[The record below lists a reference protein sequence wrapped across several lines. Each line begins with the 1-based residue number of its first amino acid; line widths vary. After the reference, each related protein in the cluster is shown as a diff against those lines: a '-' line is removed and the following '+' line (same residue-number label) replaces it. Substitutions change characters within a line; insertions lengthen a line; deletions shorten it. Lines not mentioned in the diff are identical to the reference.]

1 MKQCKCKKGLLVK
14 IAPSNGSNTNSF
26 NNNTLSISSI
36 SSPKEMDE
44 YVVLESHM
52 YEEIFKGKKNQASN
66 DHKRLSVVKICSNN
80 GKSIHRAFY
89 SVPAKDFTGKYV
101 ALTSN
106 SIYLLSDGPEL
117 SLGSELYLS
126 KGSKWVFY
134 WNHPNAAVR
143 MSFRIGVLGILITI
157 VFSFKQEIAC
167 IFTNIF
173 NLFKLITEQ

>member
-1 MKQCKCKKGLLVK
+1 MKLCKCTKGTLVK
-14 IAPSNGSNTNSF
+14 IVPSNGTDTNSF

-52 YEEIFKGKKNQASN
+52 YEKIFKGKKNQASD

-89 SVPAKDFTGKYV
+89 SISAKDFASGYV

-106 SIYLLSDGPEL
+106 SIYLLSNGPEVPP
-117 SLGSELYLS
+117 GSEVYLS

-143 MSFRIGVLGILITI
+143 MAFRIGVLGILFTI
-157 VFSFKQEIAC
+157 VFSFKEEIGC
-167 IFTNIF
+167 LVSYLC
-173 NLFKLITEQ
+173 NLF